1 MINLS
6 LRLFLCVAVGLLC
19 PALTYAADDRPNIVI
34 VMADDLG
41 YSDLGCY
48 GGEIKTPT
56 IDRLAK
62 DGIRFTQFYNFASC
76 GPSRAALM
84 TGCYPWQVGQGKGRS
99 IFANLT
105 GNGITL
111 MQLMH
116 KAGYQTCAVG
126 RLDMITR
133 ENWHDPAAIARCA
146 DRFLGSAS
154 GGPGNYYREE
164 NKTPWFRDGK
174 RWDRPKGPYST
185 DLITEFVVDVI
196 DGSGDD
202 DRPLFVYVSHY
213 APHWPLQAEEE
224 QIAPYRAQYAG
235 ADDTDLM
242 RARLSRQIDM
252 GLMPEGTTPHP
263 TMLNPKPDAASRVL
277 PTERMAIHAAMVQS
291 IDTSLSR
298 IVEAL
303 KRAGRL
309 DNTLILV
316 LSDNGAS
323 HQLAF
328 NRPVPKGARP
338 GGIDTFLNQGA
349 AIAALNNTP
358 LRGYKQ
364 SNYEGGIASPLV
376 AWWPAKIDRPGRLD
390 GRLMHIGDIMPTCLE
405 LAGVTYPEQLNGRPA
420 LRLAGS
426 SFVSTLNNPDKEAI
440 DPRLI
445 AWPSAVRQ
453 GDWKLVLHSR
463 DRPELFHIPTD
474 RGENNNL
481 ADKHPERV
489 QVMQALHAKHY
500 RPLR

>member
-1 MINLS
+1 MTNGL
-6 LRLFLCVAVGLLC
+6 LRLLFSFALGLLC
-19 PALTYAADDRPNIVI
+19 PALAHAADDRPNIVL

-41 YSDLGCY
+41 FSDLGCY
-48 GGEIKTPT
+48 GGEIKTPA

-62 DGIRFTQFYNFASC
+62 QGVRFTQFYNFASC
-76 GPSRAALM
+76 GPSRATLM

-105 GNGITL
+105 GNGVTL

-133 ENWHDPAAIARCA
+133 EDWHDPEAIARCT
-146 DRFLGSAS
+146 DRFLGTAS
-154 GGPGNYYREE
+154 GGPGNYYREVK
-164 NKTPWFRDGK
+164 KTPWFRDGK
-174 RWDRPKGPYST
+174 RWDRPKGLYST
-185 DLITEFVVDVI
+185 DLITQFVVDVI
-196 DGSGDD
+196 DGSGEDE
-202 DRPLFVYVSHY
+202 RPLFVYVSHY
-213 APHWPLQAEEE
+213 APHWPLQAEEA
-224 QIAPYRAQYAG
+224 QIAPYRAQYAE
-235 ADDTDLM
+235 ADYKDLM
-242 RARLSRQIDM
+242 EARLARQIDM
-252 GLMPEGTTPHP
+252 GLVPEGTRPHP
-263 TMLNPKPDAASRVL
+263 SMLNPKQDVASRVL

-298 IVEAL
+298 IVDAL

-309 DNTLILV
+309 DKTLILV

-328 NRPVPKGARP
+328 NRPVPKDARP

-376 AWWPAKIDRPGRLD
+376 AWWPAKIERPGRFD
-390 GRLMHIGDIMPTCLE
+390 DRLTHIGDIMPTCLE
-405 LAGVTYPEQLNGRPA
+405 LAGVTYPGQLNGRPS
-420 LRLAGS
+420 LRLAGE
-426 SFVSTLNNPDKEAI
+426 SFVNLLNNPAAEVI
-440 DPRLI
+440 EPRLI
-445 AWPSAVRQ
+445 VWPNAVRQ
-453 GDWKLVLHSR
+453 GEWKLVLHSP

-481 ADKHPERV
+481 TDKHPVRV
-489 QVMQALHAKHY
+489 RDLKALHAEHY
-500 RPLR
+500 RAPR